1 MSRLKVLPRLAL
13 ATALLIGP
21 LAAPAAAEV
30 SISGEGSSFV
40 LIEVDQWRADV
51 SKFNPPLVVNYIGSS
66 SGIGR
71 QRFLDPPASRTVD
84 FAISD
89 IPYVT
94 EGPSSP
100 FAYVPI
106 SAGGMAFMFNLK
118 DKAGRRI
125 KDLRLTP
132 ETACKIFTNQ
142 ITKWSDPLLVADN
155 PKLRA
160 GVSQDKIKLVLRNGA
175 AGTSYILGQYCIA
188 TAPAVWNQF
197 QNDAPTFPGAPA
209 SGYEGAP
216 GPPVN
221 QWPVPLG
228 GVNAGNSDGNADQ
241 VANEATGESSI
252 CVVETGF
259 AKNRKFPVASV
270 KNAAGVFIQPTDS
283 AVTKALGYAGSD
295 PRGTQKLD
303 FVTPD
308 ANAYNPS
315 TYSYALVP
323 INTGLDPAKG
333 TVLAKFLNYA
343 VGAGQESAEVLGY
356 APLPQNLVDLAFDLI
371 RQIPGAPPK
380 ESYTAVQPKAPPV
393 AEEETPD
400 PGTDPGNGG
409 GGGGGVVIGGVG
421 GDGGGGQTP
430 AAGDGGGGGQTP
442 AAGSDGGN
450 ASGSGNSG
458 SASGSGGGG
467 SGAGSD
473 SGSTSGV
480 GGATSGSGTP
490 GAAGGSTTTVATV
503 KGNTVT
509 NGKTTVAGKTGSPAN
524 AGGGSNQVAAGAFV
538 EQASERPVDPDSSVP
553 LAWVLALGAAGYLF
567 ARRGRKSVST

>member
-1 MSRLKVLPRLAL
+1 MQRLLPRLA
-13 ATALLIGP
+13 AVTALLLGP
-21 LAAPAAAEV
+21 LAAPAAAEA

-51 SKFNPPLVVNYIGSS
+51 SKFNPPLVVNYVGSS
-66 SGIGR
+66 SGNGR
-71 QRFLDPPASRTVD
+71 QRFLDPPANRTVD

-89 IPYVT
+89 IPYV
-94 EGPSSP
+94 GASKPPIP

-142 ITKWSDPLLVADN
+142 ITKWSDPLLLADN

-188 TAPAVWNQF
+188 TSPAVWDQF
-197 QNDAPTFPGAPA
+197 QVDAPRFPGFPQ
-209 SGYEGAP
+209 GYDGAP

-221 QWPVPLG
+221 QWPIPLG
-228 GVNAGNSDGNADQ
+228 AVNAGNSDGNADQ

-270 KNAAGVFIQPTDS
+270 KNAAGSFVQPSDS
-283 AVTKALGYAGSD
+283 AVTKALSYAGSD
-295 PRGTQKLD
+295 PTGTQKLD

-323 INTGLDPAKG
+323 ITTGLDPAKG

-356 APLPQNLVDLAFDLI
+356 APLPQNLVDLAFNLI
-371 RQIPGAPPK
+371 AQIPGAPAK
-380 ESYTAVQPKAPPV
+380 ESYTAVPPKAPPAV
-393 AEEETPD
+393 EEETPD
-400 PGTDPGNGG
+400 PGTDPGTNPGDGGGAGG
-409 GGGGGVVIGGVG
+409 GGG
-421 GDGGGGQTP
+421 GGGGQTP
-430 AAGDGGGGGQTP
+430 AAGDGGGAGGGQTP
-442 AAGSDGGN
+442 AGSDGGT
-450 ASGSGNSG
+450 G
-458 SASGSGGGG
+458 SASGNDGGTTGSGGGG
-467 SGAGSD
+467 SGTSSD
-473 SGSTSGV
+473 GGSTPAA
-480 GGATSGSGTP
+480 GGAATGSITP
-490 GAAGGSTTTVATV
+490 GSAGGSTTTVATV

-509 NGKTTVAGKTGSPAN
+509 NSKTTVVGKPGAPSNTASGNQKAAG
-524 AGGGSNQVAAGAFV
+524 AGAFV
-538 EQASERPVDPDSSVP
+538 EQASERPVEQDSSVP

-567 ARRGRKSVST
+567 ARRGRKSVVT